1 MHLMIPY
8 ASAASEEARHCLREL
23 ALPNLS
29 ALLGRL
35 TPEPET
41 LGEDEY
47 GLHTPQELALARLRG
62 IGPDDSRPLPCAA
75 WLREQSQPRD
85 GQAWALLTPLHLSVG
100 TDQVTALGPRHL
112 ALELAEARAFVEAL
126 APLFPA
132 SEGWACELLTPDQ
145 WLVAHPSLD
154 ALASASLE
162 RVLDRSV
169 SSWMP
174 EARALR
180 LLQNEIQ
187 LMLHGLP
194 LNVAREARGALPLN
208 SVWISG
214 CGIGRGQ
221 VLPADLDQPL
231 SLREPLLSADWP
243 AWMEAWRALDAG
255 PLAALLRAAATQP
268 VRLTLCGERHA
279 RSWSGAPAQGW
290 RKLRQALLPPSAD
303 AAGTLE
309 AL

>member
-8 ASAASEEARHCLREL
+8 ASAVSDEARHCLREL
-23 ALPNLS
+23 ALPNLC

-35 TPEPET
+35 TPAPEL

-47 GLHTPQELALARLRG
+47 SPHTPQELALARLRG
-62 IGPDDSRPLPCAA
+62 LPAGTSLPTAA
-75 WLREQSQPRD
+75 WLREQTKARD
-85 GQAWALLTPLHLSVG
+85 AQAWALLTPLHLSVG
-100 TDQVTALGPRHL
+100 TDQVTALGPRLL
-112 ALELAEARAFVEAL
+112 ALDEAESRAFFAAL
-126 APLFPA
+126 APLFP
-132 SEGWACELLTPDQ
+132 SDEGWACEFLAPDQ
-145 WLVAHPSLD
+145 WLIAHPSLD
-154 ALASASLE
+154 ALPCASLE

-169 SSWMP
+169 SHWMP

-194 LNVAREARGALPLN
+194 LNEAREARGALPLN

-214 CGIGRGQ
+214 CGVGRGQ
-221 VLPADLDQPL
+221 VLPAELQQEFG
-231 SLREPLLSADWP
+231 LREPLLTADWS

-255 PLAALLRAAATQP
+255 PLAALLRASATQP
-268 VRLTLCGERHA
+268 LRLTLCGERHA
-279 RSWSGAPAQGW
+279 RSWAGTPARGW
-290 RKLRQALLPPSAD
+290 RKLRQALLPPNAD
-303 AAGTLE
+303 AALTLE

>member
-8 ASAASEEARHCLREL
+8 ASAVSEEARHCLREL
-23 ALPNLS
+23 ALPQLS

-35 TPEPET
+35 TPAPDT

-47 GLHTPQELALARLRG
+47 GLHLPQELALARLRG
-62 IGPDDSRPLPCAA
+62 LSADGALPCAA
-75 WLREQSQPRD
+75 WLREQTNKPRD
-85 GQAWALLTPLHLSVG
+85 AQAWALLTPLHLSVG

-112 ALELAEARAFVEAL
+112 ALDETEARAFFEAL

-132 SEGWACELLTPDQ
+132 SEGWACELLAPDQ

-154 ALASASLE
+154 ALPSASLE

-194 LNVAREARGALPLN
+194 LNAAREARGALALN

-221 VLPADLDQPL
+221 VLPAELQQEFG
-231 SLREPLLSADWP
+231 LREPLLSGDWP

-255 PLAALLRAAATQP
+255 PLTALLRASATQP

-279 RSWSGAPAQGW
+279 RSWAGTPAQGW

-303 AAGTLE
+303 ATLTLE

>member
-23 ALPNLS
+23 ALPRLS

-35 TPEPET
+35 APEPEL
-41 LGEDEY
+41 LGDDEY
-47 GLHTPQELALARLRG
+47 GLHLPQELALARLRG
-62 IGPDDSRPLPCAA
+62 ADAAAALPCAA
-75 WLREQSQPRD
+75 WLREQSRPRD
-85 GQAWALLTPLHLSVG
+85 GRAWALLTPLHLSVG

-112 ALELAEARAFVEAL
+112 ALDETEARAFFAAL

-132 SEGWACELLTPDQ
+132 DECWASELLAPDQ

-154 ALASASLE
+154 ALPSASLE

-194 LNVAREARGALPLN
+194 LNTAREARGALPVN

-221 VLPADLDQPL
+221 VLPADLQQAL
-231 SLREPLLSADWP
+231 SLREPLLAGDWP
-243 AWMEAWRALDAG
+243 GWMEAWRALDAG
-255 PLAALLRAAATQP
+255 PLAALLRASATQP

-279 RSWSGAPAQGW
+279 RSWAGTPAQGW
-290 RKLRQALLPPSAD
+290 RKLKQALLPVKTDSA
-303 AAGTLE
+303 AVLE

>member
-8 ASAASEEARHCLREL
+8 ASAVSEEARHCLREL
-23 ALPNLS
+23 ALPHLS

-35 TPEPET
+35 TPEPEP
-41 LGEDEY
+41 LGDDEY

-62 IGPDDSRPLPCAA
+62 ADAAAALPCAA
-75 WLREQSQPRD
+75 WLREQTGPRD

-112 ALELAEARAFVEAL
+112 ALDEAEARAFFAAL

-132 SEGWACELLTPDQ
+132 DEGWACEFLAPDQ

-154 ALASASLE
+154 ALPSASLE

-194 LNVAREARGALPLN
+194 LNAAREARGALALN

-221 VLPADLDQPL
+221 VLPAELQQKFG
-231 SLREPLLSADWP
+231 LREPLLSGDWP

-255 PLAALLRAAATQP
+255 PLAALLRASATQP

-279 RSWSGAPAQGW
+279 RSWAGTPAQGW

-303 AAGTLE
+303 AALTLE